1 MPELSKKKYRGKVNN
16 LDCPECEGTLVLR
29 DSKYG
34 PFYGCC
40 NFPQCKAAHGAY
52 PDGSPLG
59 IPADKET
66 KRWREKCHEVFDR
79 LWKDH
84 SYGYSRKQAYR
95 VLQVVTDLPKEDAH
109 ISKFDIKTC
118 KYVIKEIKRLYL

>member
-1 MPELSKKKYRGKVNN
+1 MTELTKDKYPGKQTD
-16 LDCPECEGTLVLR
+16 LPCGECGADMILR
-29 DSKYG
+29 NSKYG
-34 PFYGCC
+34 PFYGCSR
-40 NFPQCKAAHGAY
+40 FPECRGAHGAH

-66 KRWREKCHEVFDR
+66 KRWREKCHEVFDQ

-84 SYGYSRKQAYR
+84 SYGYSRKEAYR

-118 KYVIKEIKRLYL
+118 KLAIKEIKKYYL